1 MPTYATWIVKGAA
14 LVVVALLGI
23 FVAIGLSIGAG
34 VRDASAASVEAYGGE
49 RVDALISVV
58 DSPAHSL
65 HERNRAVWALGQLG
79 DPRALPVLER
89 NATRQP
95 CNHAQ
100 SICQHE
106 LSKAIRL
113 CRGAKNISAF
123 LWR

>member
-1 MPTYATWIVKGAA
+1 MPTYATWIVKGTA
-14 LVVVALLGI
+14 LMVVALLGA
-23 FVAIGLSIGAG
+23 FLAIGLSIGSG
-34 VRDASAASVEAYGGE
+34 VRDASAASVAAYGGD

-58 DSPAHSL
+58 NSPAHSL

-79 DPRALPVLER
+79 DERALPVLER
-89 NATRQP
+89 YVTGQP
-95 CNHAQ
+95 CDHARG
-100 SICQHE
+100 ICQHE